1 MYPFTTYTLKLVQ
14 RISNQT
20 NLAKSPLRRDS
31 NNRQTNPCLD
41 LLVSVQA
48 VAAVSGEVSAAD
60 VVSAAAAAAAAAVSV
75 AS

>member
-20 NLAKSPLRRDS
+20 NLAKSPLRKDS
-31 NNRQTNPCLD
+31 NNRQKNPCLD
-41 LLVSVQA
+41 LLVYVQA
-48 VAAVSGEVSAAD
+48 VAVVAAVSGIVCAVS
-60 VVSAAAAAAAAAVSV
+60 AAAAAAVSV